1 MKKAFWVLLFFA
13 FPSCLFSQYYL
24 HGEVRDEKGRL
35 LPYVKIFLQSKGT
48 VPFSSGSSGLFGI
61 NSSLPVDTITL
72 SCDGFELLRKPL
84 STLQYQVL
92 TMKML
97 PASASMMIHKHS
109 SKTFNLITDNNLRFS
124 ASLGESY
131 SSLSENDFVAAALYP
146 ETGFVMNVD
155 RASYSNIRRFLMNE
169 MTVPIDAVRI
179 EEMLNYFDLRTDKT
193 IIDNREFDCHTT
205 LTNCPWNKEHQL
217 LFINITAPKLN
228 LDTVAFSN
236 LVFLIDVS
244 GSMERPNRLPL
255 LQSAFKLLV
264 ENLRV
269 RDTVTIVTY
278 GGGVHVPLCATS
290 GAEKQKINNVLDS
303 LYADGDT
310 PGEGA
315 IRTAYTMAKRSFI
328 KNGNNRIILATDG
341 DFNVG
346 QTSEKDLEDLV
357 IFQRQ
362 SGIYLTCL
370 GVGMGNYKDSKLET
384 LATKGNGNFA
394 YLDNIKEAEKVLV
407 TEFTKTIY
415 SVANNAYMNVNF
427 NSGLVKAYRMIGY
440 DNKKEETGD
449 RCDELEGGEVGSGH
463 HTTAIFEI
471 TREQNTTDS
480 LVDLAKLTLQ
490 YRLPGNNNSIV
501 YQKFSVNSIPQNFD
515 VAPGKIR
522 LATAVAMFG
531 TLLKHSKYARNY
543 TYNDV
548 LVLAQQCADRG
559 DHMQQEFITLIQK
572 ARKLYNYRKNRR

>member
-1 MKKAFWVLLFFA
+1 MKKAFWILLFFA
-13 FPSCLFSQYYL
+13 IHSCLFSQYYL

-35 LPYVKIFLQSKGT
+35 LPDVKIYLQSKGT

-61 NSSLPVDTITL
+61 NSSLQVDTITL
-72 SCDGFELLRKPL
+72 CSNGYAVLRKPI
-84 STLQYQVL
+84 STIQYQVL
-92 TMKML
+92 ILKML
-97 PASASMMIHKHS
+97 PANASRMIHKLS
-109 SKTFNLITDNNLRFS
+109 SKTVNLITDNNLRFS
-124 ASLGESY
+124 DLGESY
-131 SSLSENDFVAAALYP
+131 SSLSENNFITAAVYP
-146 ETGFVMNVD
+146 ETGFVINVD

-169 MTVPIDAVRI
+169 MTVPVDAVRI
-179 EEMLNYFDLRTDKT
+179 EEMLNYFDLRSNKTTDDSRKF
-193 IIDNREFDCHTT
+193 ECQTT
-205 LTNCPWNKEHQL
+205 LTSCPWNKENQL
-217 LFINITAPKLN
+217 LFININAPKLN
-228 LDTVAFSN
+228 LDSVASSN

-255 LQSAFKLLV
+255 LQTAFKLLV
-264 ENLRV
+264 ENLRQK
-269 RDTVTIVTY
+269 DTVTIVTY
-278 GGGVHVPLCATS
+278 GGGVNVPLSATS

-394 YLDNIKEAEKVLV
+394 YLDNIAEAEKVLV

-415 SVANNAYMNVNF
+415 SVANDAFTTVTF
-427 NSGLVKAYRMIGY
+427 NPGLVKSYRIIGY
-440 DNKKEETGD
+440 DNKKEEAGD
-449 RCDELEGGEVGSGH
+449 QSDELEGGEVGSGH
-463 HTTAIFEI
+463 FTTAIFEI
-471 TREQNTTDS
+471 TRGENTIDS
-480 LVDLAKLTLQ
+480 AVNLAQLTLQ
-490 YRLPGNNNSIV
+490 YRLPGNDTAIV
-501 YQKFSVNSIPQNFD
+501 YQKFSVNGLARNFES
-515 VAPGKIR
+515 APDKIKF
-522 LATAVAMFG
+522 ATAVTMFG
-531 TLLKHSKYARNY
+531 TLLKHSKYARSY

-548 LVLAQQCADRG
+548 LALALQCAD
-559 DHMQQEFITLIQK
+559 MTSPIQQEFITLVQK
-572 ARKLYNYRKNRR
+572 ARKLNNYRKKRR